1 MKRLTFL
8 FLAGCLLFSIPAKSQ
23 DTNTGIAT
31 VPSRVPQELKDV
43 LKESMA
49 DFDSAKNMNEWISAS
64 NHLGLVARKYNDQ
77 WAANYYACYTL
88 TVLSYIEKDSKKK
101 DGYLDDAE
109 VFLNKAI
116 EDYKSEYVELYILNA
131 MFDNARLAAQPA
143 MRYKKFGDL
152 FNENIEKAKL
162 LQPDNPRIYYLK
174 GNSTYYT
181 PKMFGGGAKNALPLF
196 EKAETLFMNESKDDI
211 FKPYWGQKQNEEM
224 LAKCRNE
231 LK

>member
-8 FLAGCLLFSIPAKSQ
+8 ILAGCIVFAIPVKSQ
-23 DTNTGIAT
+23 ETKTEIAT
-31 VPSRVPQELKDV
+31 VPSSVPQELKDI

-64 NHLGLVARKYNDQ
+64 NHLSLVAKKYSDQ

-101 DGYLDDAE
+101 DEYLDEAE
-109 VFLNKAI
+109 VFLNKAV
-116 EDYKSEYVELYILNA
+116 EDFKTEYAELYILNA
-131 MFDNARLAAQPA
+131 MFDNARLAVQPA

-152 FNENIEKAKL
+152 FKENIEKAKL
-162 LQPDNPRIYYLK
+162 LQPDNPRIYYLE
-174 GNSTYYT
+174 GNSIYYT

-196 EKAETLFMNESKDDI
+196 EKAETLFLSESKDDI
-211 FKPYWGQKQNEEM
+211 FKPSWGQKQNEQM
-224 LAKCRNE
+224 LAKCKSE
-231 LK
+231 IK